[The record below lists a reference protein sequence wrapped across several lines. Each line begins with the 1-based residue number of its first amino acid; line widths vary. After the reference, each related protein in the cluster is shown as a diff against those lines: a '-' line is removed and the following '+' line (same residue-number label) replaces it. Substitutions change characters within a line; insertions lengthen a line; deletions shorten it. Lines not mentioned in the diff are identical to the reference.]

1 MVRNASAAFATSA
14 SKDETLEPVETPD
27 IKVPGRTSTEED
39 TKVNSRPILPAT
51 AATTQHSRR
60 RARYLLPPSTAGRIK
75 PHELKLLTYDS
86 QVSLRA
92 AVPTLAT
99 TSHSFQMTIIHHP
112 SSRCTPPPL
121 LSPFPWK

>member
-51 AATTQHSRR
+51 AATTQHTL
-60 RARYLLPPSTAGRIK
+60 AQTCAI
-75 PHELKLLTYDS
+75 
-86 QVSLRA
+86 
-92 AVPTLAT
+92 LAT
-99 TSHSFQMTIIHHP
+99 TIHSWENQT
-112 SSRCTPPPL
+112 T
-121 LSPFPWK
+121 